1 MSVGSEDLYRKDTDP
16 QTLANKIYDVRGM
29 LGTVGAGKVQV
40 GHVDTWTAWV
50 DPANKAVI
58 KACDFVGTDGY
69 VNMIRCTSCRAC

>member
-1 MSVGSEDLYRKDTDP
+1 
-16 QTLANKIYDVRGM
+16 M

-69 VNMIRCTSCRAC
+69 VNVIRWYFL